1 MTLPVKVDSTVLR
14 KEAANFERIAESLKD
29 PIARVQ
35 RAAAELVAE
44 HNWKGSA
51 RDAVNGALNR
61 DVEAARAMSNGLND
75 NSTKLETAG
84 LLYDSTD
91 EQESSR
97 LAHAMGFG
105 DETDDSHRGHVGTA
119 DNKHHDGHIR
129 AVDDHHGGSADQA
142 IVNDPHADPTSKHLA
157 QERLDDIRNA
167 NLVGP
172 PMPDTV
178 LGGGTKTRAQARRQF
193 QEFLESG
200 RAYPDRPPLTPD
212 QATQLL
218 GKWETNS
225 RNMVLNDFGK
235 QLQAAGVSAPGVER
249 ALDEV
254 PGGKTPA
261 QVFRE
266 AADGLSNYGGALGG
280 ALRVTRV
287 PCHTASTGVKTPQSG
302 RKQTRKPWKASA
314 AS

>member
-1 MTLPVKVDSTVLR
+1 
-14 KEAANFERIAESLKD
+14 
-29 PIARVQ
+29 
-35 RAAAELVAE
+35 
-44 HNWKGSA
+44 
-51 RDAVNGALNR
+51 
-61 DVEAARAMSNGLND
+61 
-75 NSTKLETAG
+75 
-84 LLYDSTD
+84 
-91 EQESSR
+91 
-97 LAHAMGFG
+97 
-105 DETDDSHRGHVGTA
+105 
-119 DNKHHDGHIR
+119 
-129 AVDDHHGGSADQA
+129 
-142 IVNDPHADPTSKHLA
+142 
-157 QERLDDIRNA
+157 
-167 NLVGP
+167 
-172 PMPDTV
+172 MPDTV

-200 RAYPDRPPLTPD
+200 KAYPDRPPLTPD

-254 PGGKTPA
+254 RGGKTPA

>member
-29 PIARVQ
+29 QIARVQ

-105 DETDDSHRGHVGTA
+105 DETDDSHRDPWALPTTSITTA
-119 DNKHHDGHIR
+119 I
-129 AVDDHHGGSADQA
+129 
-142 IVNDPHADPTSKHLA
+142 
-157 QERLDDIRNA
+157 
-167 NLVGP
+167 
-172 PMPDTV
+172 
-178 LGGGTKTRAQARRQF
+178 
-193 QEFLESG
+193 SG
-200 RAYPDRPPLTPD
+200 RSMITTGAARIKQSSTTHMLTPR
-212 QATQLL
+212 QNI
-218 GKWETNS
+218 WRRS
-225 RNMVLNDFGK
+225 V
-235 QLQAAGVSAPGVER
+235 
-249 ALDEV
+249 
-254 PGGKTPA
+254 
-261 QVFRE
+261 
-266 AADGLSNYGGALGG
+266 
-280 ALRVTRV
+280 
-287 PCHTASTGVKTPQSG
+287 
-302 RKQTRKPWKASA
+302 
-314 AS
+314 